1 MKTKFIPFVCAGL
14 AAMLA
19 VPSCG
24 GQKQAA
30 STDFVEVSNV
40 PFDTPEYKTDAN
52 YFRATASGTSKDL
65 EMARTIADLNARNA
79 LAAQVEAIVKS
90 VTDRYGNQ
98 YDVNGDSEVRG
109 KVETAIRQVVNQTL
123 QGSIVKDSKLLRN
136 GEGEYQYWICVE
148 MSRVPVAEA
157 VEDVLVSNDE
167 RLAVDFDQYRFMKT
181 FEEEMANYE
190 KNKQQNK

>member
-19 VPSCG
+19 VTSCG

-79 LAAQVEAIVKS
+79 LAAQTDMVINMMSTVIQRS
-90 VTDRYGNQ
+90 V
-98 YDVNGDSEVRG
+98 
-109 KVETAIRQVVNQTL
+109 
-123 QGSIVKDSKLLRN
+123 
-136 GEGEYQYWICVE
+136 
-148 MSRVPVAEA
+148 
-157 VEDVLVSNDE
+157 E
-167 RLAVDFDQYRFMKT
+167 RLRQQYVRSSIRLFRDLS
-181 FEEEMANYE
+181 
-190 KNKQQNK
+190 